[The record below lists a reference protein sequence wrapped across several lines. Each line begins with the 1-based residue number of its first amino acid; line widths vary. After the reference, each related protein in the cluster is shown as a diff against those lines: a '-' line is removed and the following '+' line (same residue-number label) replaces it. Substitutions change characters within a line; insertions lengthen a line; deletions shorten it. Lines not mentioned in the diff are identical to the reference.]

1 MIDLTKHN
9 RAIEGLN
16 KWKAARGRGTL
27 EYITGFGKTR
37 VGLLLIRNVLS
48 KYPTANILILV
59 PSVAVG
65 AVWVDA
71 LNAEDEYL
79 MFTDAEKR
87 QLSIKS
93 DSSISIND
101 LEFSYKLLI
110 IDEVHKFTSP
120 ERYKLL
126 SKLTYTSILGLT
138 GTYPTGS
145 NKAKLDEYCPIV
157 DSIYEQEA
165 LANNWISQFREYN
178 IACYLTDEDKERY
191 EKFSIPIRE
200 TLDIFRNV
208 YKKFRRTD
216 NTFMFDSDYSLITAC
231 KSGVNT
237 VDQLGKHLYISATD
251 IRYTTALFMG
261 WSIGLDLT
269 SEYGKERNEIWHPD
283 NIRIRAHI
291 FADFVS
297 KRNEILINNQIKADK
312 VIELVKMFPNK
323 TICFNES
330 TVLADTITDNLNS
343 AFDKPIATVYHSNIT
358 SRPLW
363 DVAIKDYIKYGSG
376 AKKGEVKM
384 FGKTTLRNIAI
395 DGLRD
400 GTYTVLVTARALDE
414 GLDVPSIE
422 QVITTSGTANPIQ
435 YAQRGGRG
443 KRVDAYNPNKV
454 TKIFN
459 LYFEDFIGVNG
470 TIVKTRDKQKLIH
483 NQKERGSNVLWI
495 SDINLIIED

>member
-37 VGLLLIRNVLS
+37 VGLLLIRQVLT
-48 KYPTANILILV
+48 KYPLAEILILV

-71 LNAEDEYL
+71 INAEDEYL
-79 MFTDAEKR
+79 MFTDAEKK
-87 QLSIKS
+87 QISIKS
-93 DSSISIND
+93 EATVSIND
-101 LEFSYKLLI
+101 LEINYKLLI
-110 IDEVHKFTSP
+110 VDEVHKFTAP

-145 NKAKLDEYCPIV
+145 NKAKLDEYCPVV
-157 DSIYEQEA
+157 DTIYEQEA
-165 LANNWISQFREYN
+165 LANKWISQFREYN
-178 IACYLTDEDKERY
+178 IPCYLTDEDKERY

-200 TLDIFRNV
+200 TLDIFKNV
-208 YKKFRRTD
+208 HKKFRRTD
-216 NTFMFDSDYSLITAC
+216 NTFMFDSDYSLINAC

-237 VDQLGKHLYISATD
+237 VDQLGRSLYISATD
-251 IRYTTALFMG
+251 IRYTTALFMD
-261 WSIGLDLT
+261 WSLSLDL
-269 SEYGKERNEIWHPD
+269 SSDYGKSRNDNWHPD
-283 NIRIRAHI
+283 NIKVKAFI

-312 VIELVKMFPNK
+312 VVELIKLFPNK

-330 TVLADTITDNLNS
+330 TFLADTITDNLNK
-343 AFDKPIATVYHSNIT
+343 AFDRPIATVYHTNIT

-363 DVAIKDYIKYGSG
+363 DKVINDYIRYGSG
-376 AKKGEVKM
+376 AKKGEIKM

-395 DGLRD
+395 DGLRT
-400 GTYTVLVTARALDE
+400 GEYTVLLTAKALDE
-414 GLDVPSIE
+414 GLDIPSIE
-422 QVITTSGTANPIQ
+422 QVITTAGTANPIQ

-470 TIVKTRDKQKLIH
+470 TLVKTRDKQKLIN
-483 NQKERGSNVLWI
+483 NQRERGSNVIWI
-495 SDINLIIED
+495 SDINLITED